1 MIYEKAK
8 TAVDTEFLSAIEE
21 AKNYGILYTD
31 KYLSFLASNALTSNL
46 TLVLGDQIPNI
57 DLKKL

>member
-8 TAVDTEFLSAIEE
+8 TQIDTEFLSAMEE
-21 AKNYGILYTD
+21 AKNYPILFTD
-31 KYLSFLASNALTSNL
+31 TYMSFLATDALTSNV

-57 DLKKL
+57 